1 MIHQSR
7 FYLFQL
13 LLIFMMS
20 MTKTEA
26 KTLISSA
33 SFDTKESA
41 LIRPPYLKTGDT
53 IAIVAT
59 AGVLK
64 NKKSIEKAIQILEVW
79 GLNVVLGKHVF
90 ADNFHFAGTDKER
103 IQDFQLALD
112 DTSIKAILTARGGYG
127 TGRIIDQINFEKF
140 KEHPK
145 WIIGYSD
152 ITVLHSHIHNL
163 GIETIHGMM
172 GTSFSKENDNKTASI
187 ASLKAALFGDRL
199 QFKIPSSSYNLLG
212 TVKGQI
218 VGGNLS
224 LLQNLTG
231 TSSSIDPTNKIL
243 FIEDIGEYLYH
254 IDRMLYGLKRNGYFE
269 NCKGL
274 IIGDFSDIKENST
287 PFGMTLEELVL
298 NITKEYDFPI
308 LFGFSA
314 GHEDK
319 NLAIIMGREIKMKV
333 GKKNSTIKFMD

>member
-1 MIHQSR
+1 MIQQSKFR
-7 FYLFQL
+7 GFL
-13 LLIFMMS
+13 LLFIFMIS

-26 KTLISSA
+26 NTLISSA
-33 SFDTKESA
+33 SFEAKENV
-41 LIRPPYLKTGDT
+41 LMRPPYLKTGDT

-64 NKKSIEKAIQILEVW
+64 NKKSIEKAIQILEEW
-79 GLNVVLGKHVF
+79 GLHVVLGKHVF
-90 ADNFHFAGTDKER
+90 ADNFHFAGTDEER

-112 DTSIKAILTARGGYG
+112 DGSIKAILMARGGYG
-127 TGRIIDQINFEKF
+127 TGRIIDHINFEKF

-172 GTSFSKENDNKTASI
+172 ATSFSTENDDKTAAI
-187 ASLKAALFGDRL
+187 ASLKAVLFGDHL
-199 QFKIPSSSYNLLG
+199 QFNIPSSSYNIPG
-212 TVKGQI
+212 TAKGQI

-274 IIGDFSDIKENST
+274 IIGYFSNIRENST

-298 NITKEYDFPI
+298 SITKEYDFPI
-308 LFGFSA
+308 LFGFPA

-319 NLAIIMGREIKMKV
+319 NLALIMGREVKMKV
-333 GKKNSTIKFMD
+333 GKKNSTIKFKD